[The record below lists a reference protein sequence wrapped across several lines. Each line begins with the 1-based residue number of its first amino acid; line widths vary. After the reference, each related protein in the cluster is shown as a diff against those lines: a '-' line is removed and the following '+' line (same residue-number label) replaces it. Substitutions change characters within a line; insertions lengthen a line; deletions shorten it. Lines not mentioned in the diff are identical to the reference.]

1 MLRQY
6 IPGSTYTLLFNF
18 FATGVRT
25 PVDTPIVDIYTPE
38 RTKHLDSQA
47 LTVVPGITGRYRF
60 DFFVTSGLTVGHW
73 FGLASGIT
81 DSARLFA
88 DQVPFEI
95 IDPVSEPFWLSL
107 EELREHLDIDED
119 CRDQDALHKGMLQ
132 AAMEVTESYTK
143 RQFGLRSYSE
153 VHEIKSTT
161 RVRLKRYPVDTITAL
176 TATSKIIPRD
186 VSQLVVETVTNDRV
200 SFFFRLDAE
209 NGLIILVDS
218 AGFDEV
224 YDGLLLAIT
233 YKAGFATVPE
243 NVRRGAL
250 MIASRLIN
258 LASQEGL
265 RSVSVADLSF
275 SMSDKIIDQAIKDML
290 NPFKDTGL

>member
-1 MLRQY
+1 MIRQY
-6 IPGSTYTLLFNF
+6 IPGSTYTLFFNF
-18 FATGVRT
+18 FETGVRT
-25 PVDTPIVDIYTPE
+25 PVDNPVVDIFTPE
-38 RTKHLDSQA
+38 RTRYLTSQS
-47 LTVVPGITGRYRF
+47 LTTVSGVTGRYRF
-60 DFFVTSGLTVGHW
+60 DLFVPAGLTIGHW

-81 DSARLFA
+81 DSATLFA

-107 EELREHLDIDED
+107 EELREHLEIDED
-119 CRDQDALHKGMLQ
+119 CRDQDVLHKGMLQ

-153 VHEIKSTT
+153 VIEIKSTT
-161 RVRLKRYPVDTITAL
+161 RVRLKRYPIDSIIAL
-176 TATSKIIPRD
+176 TATGKIIPRD
-186 VSQLVVETVTNDRV
+186 VNQLVVETVTNERI

-233 YKAGFATVPE
+233 YKAGFATIPE

-265 RSVSVADLSF
+265 RSVSIADLSF

>member
-1 MLRQY
+1 MIRQY
-6 IPGSTYTLLFNF
+6 IPGATYTLFFNF
-18 FATGVRT
+18 FETGVRT
-25 PVDTPIVDIYTPE
+25 PVDDPVVDIFTPE
-38 RTKHLDSQA
+38 RTRHLTAQP
-47 LTVVPGITGRYRF
+47 LTVVPGVTGRFRF
-60 DFFVTSGLTVGHW
+60 DFFVPTGLTIGHW

-81 DSARLFA
+81 DSATLFA

-107 EELREHLDIDED
+107 EELREHLEIEED
-119 CRDQDALHKGMLQ
+119 CRDQDVLHKGMLQ

-143 RQFGLRSYSE
+143 RKFGLRTYDE
-153 VHEIKSTT
+153 IHEIKSTT
-161 RVRLKRYPVDTITAL
+161 RVRLKQYPVDVITAL
-176 TATSKIIPRD
+176 TATAKIIPRD
-186 VSQLVVETVTNDRV
+186 VNQLVVETITNDRIN
-200 SFFFRLDAE
+200 FFFRLDAA
-209 NGLIILVDS
+209 NGLILLVDQ
-218 AGFDEV
+218 AGFDET
-224 YDGLLLAIT
+224 YDGLLLAIQ
-233 YKAGFATVPE
+233 YKAGFATIPE

-275 SMSDKIIDQAIKDML
+275 SMSDKVIDQTIKDML

>member
-6 IPGSTYTLLFNF
+6 LPGSTYTLLFNF

-25 PVDTPIVDIYTPE
+25 FVDDPVVDIFTPE
-38 RTKHLDSQA
+38 RTKHLEGQT
-47 LTVVPGITGRYRF
+47 LTLVSGVTGRYRF
-60 DFFVTSGLTVGHW
+60 DFFVNSGLTVGSW

-107 EELREHLDIDED
+107 EDLREHLQIED
-119 CRDQDALHKGMLQ
+119 DCHDQDDLHKSMLQ

-143 RQFGLRSYSE
+143 RKFGLRTFSE
-153 VHEIKSTT
+153 THEVKSTT
-161 RVRLKRYPVDTITAL
+161 RVRLDRYPVQTIVAL
-176 TATSKIIPRD
+176 TATAKIIPRTVD
-186 VSQLVVETVTNDRV
+186 QLVTETVTNERV
-200 SFFFRLDAE
+200 NFFFRLDAKD
-209 NGLIILVDS
+209 GIVLLVDS

-233 YKAGFATVPE
+233 YKAGFNTIPE

-258 LASQEGL
+258 LATNEGM
-265 RSVSVADLSF
+265 RSISVADLSF
-275 SMSDKIIDQAIKDML
+275 SMSDKVLDQAIRDML
-290 NPFKDTGL
+290 NPFRDTGI